1 MVRRRLWFLVLC
13 LGPLACRDAGEDRIG
28 PVDLTQAPLTLSMTC
43 AGTAALA
50 LEMPCRIGLALNS
63 QDLNAVGIH
72 AMECRLAQPERP
84 LVWTS
89 LFPLGHVR
97 AAPSKPLQAPSSLR
111 PVTGVGEQAIVL
123 QGEREPATMSDVT
136 GDLTFSKVDPTVR
149 AFMGTFTGSVVWTSA
164 SGTQTSCQ
172 IDGPF
177 WGAPGDFL

>member
-1 MVRRRLWFLVLC
+1 MGGRRLWFVVLC
-13 LGPLACRDAGEDRIG
+13 LGPLACGAAEEDRIG

-43 AGTAALA
+43 AGAASLA

-63 QDLNAVGIH
+63 QSLDAVGIH
-72 AMECRLAQPERP
+72 AMECRLAQSERP

-89 LFPLGHVR
+89 LFPLGQVR
-97 AAPSKPLQAPSSLR
+97 AAPSTPLQAPSSLS
-111 PVTGVGEQAIVL
+111 PVTGGEQAIVL
-123 QGEREPATMSDVT
+123 KGQPEPATMSGVT
-136 GDLTFSKVDPTVR
+136 GNLRFSKVDPTAR
-149 AFMGTFTGSVVWTSA
+149 AFIGTFTGSVVWTTA